1 MKHTQGLLIVH
12 TGDGKGK
19 TTAALGLALRACGDG
34 LNVLILQCIK
44 GNMESGEL
52 RAIEALQSASIAGL
66 GRIELRRF
74 GLGFTRKNQS
84 ENEQRPH
91 QLAAHKAVEA
101 AREAMDSGEWDM
113 LILDEINYAVDFGLL
128 PEEEMLDLAERRP
141 EGLHLVF
148 TGRHARPSIL
158 ARADLVTEMRCV
170 KHPYTRGIQ
179 AQRGIEF

>member
-34 LNVLILQCIK
+34 LNVLILQCMK

-52 RAIEALQSASIAGL
+52 RAIKALQSASMAGL

-74 GLGFTRKNQS
+74 GLGFTRKNRS
-84 ENEQRPH
+84 ENEQRAH

-158 ARADLVTEMRCV
+158 AYADLVTEMRCV